1 MRKTLFTLILFL
13 SVLCANAEKPDTTI
27 YQSCRLADSPDTKG
41 IDDEHIKI
49 IFDSCPQFKN
59 GFDDLVNY
67 IASHVH
73 YPLNARKNHV
83 EGKVIIST
91 VIEKDGRISHA
102 EVVHSVS
109 RDLDEEALRVINS
122 LPKWKPGVLHRKP
135 VRIRYYMLVS
145 FKIPSDNNK
154 SLH

>member
-41 IDDEHIKI
+41 IDDEQIKI
-49 IFDSCPQFKN
+49 IFDSCPQFRN
-59 GFDDLVNY
+59 GSDDLLKY
-67 IASHVH
+67 IASHIR

-83 EGKVIIST
+83 EGRVIVCT
-91 VIEKDGRISHA
+91 VIEKDGGISHV
-102 EVVHSVS
+102 EVVHGISM
-109 RDLDEEALRVINS
+109 DLDKEALRVIK
-122 LPKWKPGVLHRKP
+122 LLLKWKPAILHRKP
-135 VRIRYYMLVS
+135 ARVKYYIPVY